1 MKNAN
6 QTIISDDNLIVEAR
20 KRYYE
25 DWRAK
30 NKDKVKQHNLNFW
43 KKRALLKKSVDD
55 TENKQG

>member
-1 MKNAN
+1 MQNKN
-6 QTIISDDNLIVEAR
+6 QTIISDDNLISEVR
-20 KRYYE
+20 KAYYK

-30 NKDKVKQHNLNFW
+30 NKDKVKQRNLNFW